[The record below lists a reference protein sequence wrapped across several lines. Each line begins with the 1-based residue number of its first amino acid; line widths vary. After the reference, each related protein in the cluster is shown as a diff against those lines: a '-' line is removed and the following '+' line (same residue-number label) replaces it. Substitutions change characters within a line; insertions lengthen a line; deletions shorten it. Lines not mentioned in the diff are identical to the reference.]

1 MSVANLV
8 LSKVISAGST
18 WQEDMEYAI
27 RLVSQRG
34 GAMAVINEEGGNF
47 TRRFLVENLVVHDI
61 FSKSVHPRPL
71 QNGYMLDGA
80 FFPSCS
86 RLLRD
91 KQRARAAGQVRSVVV
106 RMPGDVQD
114 EMGMGIGRKDVSIRL
129 EDIRGLMYPNL
140 IILDCCSF
148 GVSRGMIDLLARASI
163 GDLHFG
169 RRA

>member
-1 MSVANLV
+1 
-8 LSKVISAGST
+8 
-18 WQEDMEYAI
+18 
-27 RLVSQRG
+27 
-34 GAMAVINEEGGNF
+34 MAVINEEGGNF

-129 EDIRGLMYPNL
+129 EDLLGLMYPNL
-140 IILDCCSF
+140 IILYFCSF

>member
-1 MSVANLV
+1 
-8 LSKVISAGST
+8 
-18 WQEDMEYAI
+18 MEYAI

-71 QNGYMLDGA
+71 QTGYMLDGA
-80 FFPSCS
+80 FFRSCS

-114 EMGMGIGRKDVSIRL
+114 KMGMGIGRKDVSIRL
-129 EDIRGLMYPNL
+129 EDLRGLMYPNL
-140 IILDCCSF
+140 IVLYFCRF

-163 GDLHFG
+163 RDLHLG
-169 RRA
+169 LRA